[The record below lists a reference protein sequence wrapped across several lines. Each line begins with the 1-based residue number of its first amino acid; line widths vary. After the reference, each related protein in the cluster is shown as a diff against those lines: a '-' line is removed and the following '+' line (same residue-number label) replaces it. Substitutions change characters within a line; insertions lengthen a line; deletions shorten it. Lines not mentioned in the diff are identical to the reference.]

1 MSYKIIYCDG
11 DSWTAGDL
19 LDPKLEKKG
28 INWVNDPLN
37 DNYRLPKVWPH
48 KLGKIFNNHWP
59 LCDTEIKNNS
69 VAGSSNDGIVRRVL
83 DSIPKLLRQYKPE
96 ELCVI
101 IGWTSPERKDFFT
114 KATGAGM
121 LSHDTRG
128 GGLWETL
135 YPAELTQKQINKD
148 VEDFYKIYLKY
159 FWKIEE
165 FSNRYIEQNLLLHH
179 YLNNLGINHYFFN
192 AFYESSGENF
202 NGSLYQKYFITKR
215 RGLPDEFGQEYI
227 DELKN
232 VHGIMDEL
240 LFDEF
245 QKIFKSNFL
254 PLSFKKYCD
263 VIEPTWSKRYTM
275 NHPNEKMH
283 DEWSK
288 YIYKQIFT
296 KDGYFHEN

>member
-19 LDPKLEKKG
+19 LDPNLEKKG
-28 INWVNDPLN
+28 IGWINDPLN

-48 KLGKIFNNHWP
+48 KLGK
-59 LCDTEIKNNS
+59 LCGIEVKNNS

-83 DSIPKLLRQYKPE
+83 DSIPKLLRQYKSE

-101 IGWTSPERKDFFT
+101 IGWTSPERKDFYFRDGE
-114 KATGAGM
+114 KE
-121 LSHDTRG
+121 H
-128 GGLWETL
+128 WETL
-135 YPAELTQKQINKD
+135 LPAELTQNQMNVD
-148 VEDFYKIYLKY
+148 VEKFYKTYLKH
-159 FWKIEE
+159 FWNIEE
-165 FSNRYIEQNLLLHH
+165 FSNRYIEQNLLLHY
-179 YLNNLGINHYFFN
+179 YLDNLGINHYFFN

-202 NGSLYQKYFITKR
+202 NGSLYEKYFISKR
-215 RGLPDEFGQEYI
+215 RGLPDEFSQEYI
-227 DELKN
+227 DELKK

-245 QKIFKSNFL
+245 KKIFKNNFL
-254 PLSFKKYCD
+254 QLSFKKYCD
-263 VIEPTWSKRYTM
+263 VIEPKWGRRYTM

-288 YIYKQIFT
+288 YVYKQIFT
-296 KDGYFHEN
+296 KDGYLNEN

>member
-11 DSWTAGDL
+11 DSWTAGDIIN
-19 LDPKLEKKG
+19 PELEKQG
-28 INWVNDPLN
+28 IHFVNHKLN
-37 DNYRLPKVWPH
+37 DDYRLPKVWPH
-48 KLGKIFNNHWP
+48 KLGE
-59 LCDTEIKNNS
+59 LLDTEIFNDALS
-69 VAGSSNDGIVRRVL
+69 GSSNDGIVRRVL
-83 DSIPKLLRQYKPE
+83 HNARELLKDYKPNE
-96 ELCVI
+96 ICII
-101 IGWTSPERKDFFT
+101 IGWTSPERKDFFFDDGNM
-114 KATGAGM
+114 K
-121 LSHDTRG
+121 H
-128 GGLWETL
+128 WETL
-135 YPAELTQKQINKD
+135 LPAELYQNQMNSEIEK
-148 VEDFYKIYLKY
+148 FYNIYLKH
-159 FWKIEE
+159 FWNIEE

-179 YLNNLGINHYFFN
+179 YLKELKINHYFFN

-202 NGSLYQKYFITKR
+202 NGSLYEKYFKSKR
-215 RGLPDEFGQEYI
+215 RGLPDEFGKEYI
-227 DELKN
+227 DELKI

-275 NHPNEKMH
+275 NHPNERMH

-288 YIYKQIFT
+288 YVYKQIFT